1 MGRSDD
7 GEEEG
12 EKEGEGEGEEE
23 GEEEGEVIKEGQEI
37 RIEYE
42 KC

>member
-7 GEEEG
+7 GEEER